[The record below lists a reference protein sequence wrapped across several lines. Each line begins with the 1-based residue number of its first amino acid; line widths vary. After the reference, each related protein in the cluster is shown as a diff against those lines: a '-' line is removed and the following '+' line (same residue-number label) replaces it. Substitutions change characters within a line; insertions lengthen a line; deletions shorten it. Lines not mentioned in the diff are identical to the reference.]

1 MNKFLLYIFLFT
13 ALGLKAQQFP
23 EPLKPKRIVNDFVG
37 VLSSQE
43 LNALEQKLV
52 AFDDT
57 TSSQIAVV
65 IVKST
70 APLDANSYAFE
81 IGRRWGVGQE
91 GKDNGIVLLWAT
103 EDRKIELAVGYGL
116 EGAIPD
122 GIAYRIVN
130 QSIIPYFKQ
139 SRFYEGLD
147 AGTTDIIKYASGEY
161 KAEPEDI
168 GEFPI
173 WGFIIILIII
183 FFVFRSMK
191 NNGGGNIGGGKY
203 SSGWPYTTYTGW
215 GNHSGS
221 WRSGGG
227 GGFGGGFGG
236 GGGGGFGGFGGGSF
250 GGGGAGGSY

>member
-1 MNKFLLYIFLFT
+1 MKNTLFYIFLFISS
-13 ALGLKAQQFP
+13 GLFAQDFP
-23 EPLKPKRIVNDFVG
+23 APPSPPRIVNDFVG

-65 IVKST
+65 IVKT
-70 APLDANSYAFE
+70 VKPLDMSSYALQL
-81 IGRRWGVGQE
+81 GRKWGVGQK
-91 GKDNGIVLLWAT
+91 GKNNGIVLLWAT
-103 EDRKIELAVGYGL
+103 EDRKVELAVAYGL

-130 QSIIPYFKQ
+130 QEILPYFKR
-139 SRFYEGLD
+139 SEWYNGLNSGTD
-147 AGTTDIIKYASGEY
+147 AIIKYASGEY
-161 KAEPEDI
+161 KAEPEEA

-173 WGFIIILIII
+173 WGFVIMLIILYFI
-183 FFVFRSMK
+183 FRSMK

-203 SSGWPYTTYTGW
+203 RSGWPYTTYTGW
-215 GNHSGS
+215 GNHSGN
-221 WRSGGG
+221 WGGGG
-227 GGFGGGFGG
+227 GGFGGGG